1 MAGSVA
7 LVTGAAQGI
16 GRGIAGHLAAG
27 GARVV
32 LLDVNAEG
40 AELAAEEIN
49 RARGD
54 RCAISCGADVASAAD
69 VSRAFA
75 LSEEAFGPVSLLV
88 NNAGVARLALIEQ
101 CPDEQWDEVF
111 GVHMRGTF
119 LCTREY
125 ARRRTSS
132 PGAVV
137 NISSVNGDHGPTEG
151 AAHYCAAKAA
161 IAQFTK
167 VAALELAPRGIRVNA
182 VSPGATMTPMAQ
194 ANARMHD
201 AFVERTPLGRFG
213 EVDDIARVVVF
224 LLSPEAG
231 WITGV
236 TIPVD
241 GGLHMRGVH
250 NFHAVLTESQANA
263 QSVREPEP

>member
-1 MAGSVA
+1 M
-7 LVTGAAQGI
+7 TGGAQGI
-16 GRGIAGHLAAG
+16 GRGIAGHLAG
-27 GARVV
+27 RGARVAV
-32 LLDVNAEG
+32 FDVNREG
-40 AELAAEEIN
+40 AERVANELN
-49 RARGD
+49 RRQGE
-54 RCAISCGADVASAAD
+54 RCAIGCGGDVASAAD
-69 VSRAFA
+69 VAGAFA
-75 LSEEAFGPVSLLV
+75 VSEDAFGPVSLLV
-88 NNAGVARLALIEQ
+88 NNAGIARLALIED
-101 CPDEQWDEVF
+101 CPEEQWDEVF
-111 GVHMRGTF
+111 GVHVRGTF

-125 ARRRTSS
+125 ARRLQSS
-132 PGAVV
+132 RGAVV

-161 IAQFTK
+161 IAQFTR

-194 ANARMHD
+194 ANERMHD

-224 LLSPEAG
+224 LLSHEAG

-250 NFHAVLTESQANA
+250 NFHAVLTES
-263 QSVREPEP
+263 EP